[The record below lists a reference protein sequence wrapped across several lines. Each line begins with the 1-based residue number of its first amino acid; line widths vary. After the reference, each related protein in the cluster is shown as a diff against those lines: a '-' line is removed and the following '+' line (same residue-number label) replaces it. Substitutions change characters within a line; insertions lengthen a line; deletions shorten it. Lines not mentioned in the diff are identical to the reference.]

1 LNKKLFMLIGIT
13 ITMVLVFEFFTAF
26 KSGSI
31 FQLPFFSGDEVNS
44 ALNTDSQESI
54 ETLLI
59 PDGLGVFFEE
69 KTQQKNTDILPIIAE
84 FQYIL
89 EEKKQE
95 GGYTIETYREYE
107 IYTDETGTII
117 KQVPTSNFEYLKYK
131 Q

>member
-1 LNKKLFMLIGIT
+1 MLIGIT

-31 FQLPFFSGDEVNS
+31 FQLSFFSGDEVNS
-44 ALNTDSQESI
+44 ALNTDSQQSI

-59 PDGLGVFFEE
+59 PDGLGVVFEE
-69 KTQQKNTDILPIIAE
+69 KTQQKNTDILPIVAE

-107 IYTDETGTII
+107 IYTDEIGTII